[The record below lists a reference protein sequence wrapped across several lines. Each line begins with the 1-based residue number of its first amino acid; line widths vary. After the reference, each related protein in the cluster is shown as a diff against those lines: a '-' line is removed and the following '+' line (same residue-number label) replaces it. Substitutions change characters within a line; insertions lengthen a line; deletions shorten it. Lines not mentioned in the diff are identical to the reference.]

1 MAESDSCEVLAQ
13 FNQLIEELIGRNLHR
28 STFRP
33 WEIGIL
39 VDMVECNQQ
48 GSSTHEK
55 ILRDYQKAVQEHMQ
69 AGARSPLKLSE
80 YLESLQVDNNPSG
93 EQPAAKAHG
102 N

>member
-1 MAESDSCEVLAQ
+1 MAEPDIYEILAQ

-39 VDMVECNQQ
+39 VDIVECSQR
-48 GSSTHEK
+48 GFSTHEK

-69 AGARSPLKLSE
+69 AGGKSPLKLSE
-80 YLESLQVDNNPSG
+80 YLDSLQGSGNPG
-93 EQPAAKAHG
+93 AAQRAAT
-102 N
+102 